1 MSKKHD
7 RQSFLGAKS
16 EETIKNL
23 RAAIVGL
30 GGGGSH
36 IAQQL
41 AHVGVG
47 NLFLF
52 DFDAVDEEG
61 TNLNRLV
68 GATEA
73 DAADGTLKVEVA
85 KQRITAID
93 STINVIA
100 FSSPWQNN
108 HEHLRYCDVIFG
120 CVDSLLQRRDLES
133 AARRFLVPYIDIG
146 MDVHEMEQGYFVI
159 GGQVVLSMPGQP
171 CMRCLGILREDALA
185 AEAAEYGAAGSRPQ
199 VIWSN
204 GVLASAAVGIFMQL
218 VTPWGKEHNK
228 TILLEYDGNC
238 QTVSLSNKL
247 KYLNDIKCSHY
258 LTQQELG
265 DPFLE

>member
-1 MSKKHD
+1 
-7 RQSFLGAKS
+7 
-16 EETIKNL
+16 
-23 RAAIVGL
+23 
-30 GGGGSH
+30 
-36 IAQQL
+36 
-41 AHVGVG
+41 
-47 NLFLF
+47 
-52 DFDAVDEEG
+52 
-61 TNLNRLV
+61 
-68 GATEA
+68 
-73 DAADGTLKVEVA
+73 
-85 KQRITAID
+85 
-93 STINVIA
+93 
-100 FSSPWQNN
+100 
-108 HEHLRYCDVIFG
+108 
-120 CVDSLLQRRDLES
+120 
-133 AARRFLVPYIDIG
+133 
-146 MDVHEMEQGYFVI
+146 
-159 GGQVVLSMPGQP
+159 MPGQP